1 VGGTVIGLG
10 WESGWELALG
20 FPSAFRKCPS
30 LLVAPAGLEPA
41 HAVSECYECFRFLV
55 SAVYSSPT

>member
-41 HAVSECYECFRFLV
+41 HAV
-55 SAVYSSPT
+55 